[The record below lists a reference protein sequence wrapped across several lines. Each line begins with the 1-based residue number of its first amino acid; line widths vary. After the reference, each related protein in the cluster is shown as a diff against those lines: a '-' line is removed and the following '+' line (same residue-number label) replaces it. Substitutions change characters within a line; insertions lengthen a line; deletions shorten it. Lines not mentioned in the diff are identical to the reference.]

1 MEIPD
6 ELLVCGF
13 CHSRLESPKLLPCL
27 HTICGNCV
35 TEKRDSLDQCPT
47 CHQVVE
53 RLDNVGAL
61 PDDNFSK
68 SMIEFSKI
76 KDDTT
81 GLESESLP
89 ELLEAL
95 EIQQNGVKIDLKK
108 IKLRSEE
115 ASYHAFKNER
125 DFSKIKRKAETEI
138 REKIATLKNRFEKY
152 LQEKEASLMQELDKA
167 LDEEEYE
174 LSQSVIWN
182 KSVMRSI
189 ENKEEILE
197 KCNLQSIKSQPK
209 ALAYK
214 KVLEEMNN
222 HLTKIGRSIALK
234 TPTKLEVSFQYNQEI
249 EEVFSKP
256 LGVVEVNKSGRI
268 IAKEE
273 ANLRVDLPSPSP
285 FANFPHKDAVYRRTF
300 PTLLPDDNKGYV
312 VGITW
317 IPPDRLV
324 LVDKWNSKLK
334 LYHESGELYNVM
346 VFSGGEPTDI
356 VYTKGT
362 SVRHLFIV
370 TIPSGRLFLQ
380 VAVEDKIM
388 RLSSRIMT
396 LTGYT
401 SISYDKR
408 CSRLI
413 GGVCPPYGTPRI
425 DIINS
430 NGTVEFTIASDIQQR
445 PYFICP
451 RSIDIFQNGIIAGC
465 DWQKNRVLFI
475 SRDGTIRGSFHG
487 TPDSPL
493 INPVGTTLD
502 GREHLL
508 VADCKRN
515 KIHILS
521 SYGAHLGSYDTAANV
536 QGPREINAIS
546 DGDSSKL
553 AVSHGA
559 GFISIYH
566 LTD

>member
-47 CHQVVE
+47 CHQAIE
-53 RLDNVGAL
+53 GLDQVGAL
-61 PDDNFSK
+61 PDDNFSR
-68 SMIEFSKI
+68 SIIEFSKT

-81 GLESESLP
+81 GVELESLP
-89 ELLEAL
+89 ELLKEL
-95 EIQQNGVKIDLKK
+95 ETQQNGVKISLKK

-115 ASYHAFKNER
+115 SSYHAFKNER
-125 DFSKIKRKAETEI
+125 EFSKIKRKAETDI
-138 REKIATLKNRFEKY
+138 REKITSLKNRFEKY
-152 LQEKEASLMQELDKA
+152 LQEKEATLMHELDQA
-167 LDEEEYE
+167 LNEEEFE

-182 KSVMRSI
+182 QSVMRSI

-214 KVLEEMNN
+214 NVLEEMNN
-222 HLTKIGRSIALK
+222 HLTKIGGSISLK
-234 TPTKLEVSFQYNQEI
+234 TPPKLEVSFKYNQEI
-249 EEVFSKP
+249 EEVFTKP
-256 LGVVEVNKSGRI
+256 LGVVEANKPGRI
-268 IAKEE
+268 IAEDE
-273 ANLRVDLPSPSP
+273 TNLRVELPSAPP
-285 FANFPHKDAVYRRTF
+285 FANYPYKNAEYQRTF
-300 PTLLPDDNKGYV
+300 PTLLPEDNKGYV

-334 LYHESGELYNVM
+334 LYHESGDLFNVM

-356 VYTKGT
+356 VYTKCT
-362 SVRHLFIV
+362 NFRHFFIV
-370 TIPSGRLFLQ
+370 TIPSGRLLLQ

-388 RLSSRIMT
+388 RISSRITT

-413 GGVCPPYGTPRI
+413 GGVCQPYGSPRI

-430 NGTVEFTIASDIQQR
+430 NGTVEFTIASDIQRR

-451 RSIDIFQNGIIAGC
+451 RSIDIFQYGIISGC
-465 DWQKNRVLFI
+465 DWQKNRILFI

-487 TPDSPL
+487 TSDFPL
-493 INPVGTTLD
+493 LNPVGTTLD
-502 GREHLL
+502 GRDHLL

-515 KIHILS
+515 KIHIVS
-521 SYGAHLGSYDTAANV
+521 SNGTHLGSYDTAANV
-536 QGPREINAIS
+536 DGPREINAIS
-546 DGDSSKL
+546 DGNSSKL